1 MHNKIDIKL
10 GFKNYKRFKDFPLIE
25 IKPITMLVGTNSSG
39 KSTFIKALLLLVYNL
54 KTSIDSCGKTPPTPL
69 INNIT
74 FFFQTITRLDLGDFE
89 TSIHKEF
96 DVYGNPVIPHSNH
109 IEFAIE
115 IENTLIELSFGN
127 SNDDSLTSASP
138 GLTYPVKSLRI
149 TDVLKGTSI
158 CYDMTSSD
166 VKVYATVAPS
176 CLLGWLVDKNHYL
189 QERINNRN
197 SKIDR
202 REFLQKYGTYER
214 SDYYFNYRP
223 TDSLESQIESNTK
236 VMSKLESANVD
247 KLQADLLC
255 KDVTDDMFYALKT
268 YIYHWYANLHD
279 TLFQYIIPSIK
290 PIYVEAHQA
299 SHDIALSLKD
309 KNNFLAQTAA
319 EYYSVLPTVKSG
331 ERSLEIQRWICKW
344 LKEFK
349 IGKGFEI
356 SLHHGGEI
364 LNIDIVVG
372 NDSIPPRLTRM
383 PLGTYGT
390 GSIQLVILLLKIACT
405 LCRMTNEVS
414 PVNGKYIIIAEEPEQ
429 NLHPS
434 LQSKLADLF
443 NEVFIMTEGRVNFI
457 VETHSEYLIRRSQ
470 VIVAQNNY
478 TEEQLDTENP
488 FKVYYFPED
497 GVPYDMKYLTSGRF
511 DNKFGNGFFDESA
524 NSALTISKLERKKA
538 NV

>member
-1 MHNKIDIKL
+1 MHSKIDIKL
-10 GFKNYKRFKDFPLIE
+10 GFKNYKRFKDFPLTE
-25 IKPITMLVGTNSSG
+25 LKPITMLVGTNSSG

-54 KTSIDSCGKTPPTPL
+54 KTSIDSCGKTPLMPL

-74 FFFQTITRLDLGDFE
+74 FFFQTINRLDLGDFE

-96 DVYGNPVIPHSNH
+96 DVYGNPVIPDSNC

-127 SNDDSLTSASP
+127 SNDDSLASASS

-149 TDVLKGTSI
+149 TDILKRTSI

-166 VKVYATVAPS
+166 VNIYATVSTS

-189 QERINNRN
+189 QERIKNRN
-197 SKIDR
+197 SKTDR

-214 SDYYFNYRP
+214 SDYYFNHRP

-236 VMSKLESANVD
+236 VMSKLESANID
-247 KLQADLLC
+247 KLQVDLQG
-255 KDVTDDMFYALKT
+255 KDATDDVFYALKT

-279 TLFQYIIPSIK
+279 ILSQYIIPSIK

-319 EYYSVLPTVKSG
+319 EYYSLLPTVKSG
-331 ERSLEIQRWICKW
+331 ERSFEIQRWICKW

-364 LNIDIVVG
+364 LSIDIVVG
-372 NDSIPPRLTRM
+372 NDSIQPKLNRL
-383 PLGTYGT
+383 PLGTFGT

-443 NEVFIMTEGRVNFI
+443 NEVYIMTDGRVNFI

-488 FKVYYFPED
+488 FRVYYFPEK
-497 GVPYDMKYLTSGRF
+497 GFPYDMVYSNDGCF
-511 DNKFGNGFFDESA
+511 YEEFQSGFFDEA
-524 NSALTISKLERKKA
+524 SKLAFKLF
-538 NV
+538 